1 MGNNGVDA
9 LIKGHVD
16 ERDGKVTVIET
27 IAETAAAEGRD
38 LYETEL
44 ETIANARSRIAALDK
59 QIEAV
64 SGQLEMADTIR
75 TRIRTLDPSV
85 MNRDWSYRTAGDY
98 LFDAFRT
105 GTDTECRERFQRFHK
120 RAAEHMG
127 LDKANTIPVAGGFN
141 GLVVNPVI
149 GTVLDPSPQGRPLF
163 SALGVQPIT
172 SMTFLRPRIV
182 DPNMATGVGPQG
194 QEKSELPSKAWDIV
208 SDPIT
213 AEVIGGYINVSVLLT
228 EMLAGSL
235 DMVVRHMNRRLEQAS
250 ETAVVAE
257 MDKTTAEI
265 ALAAAGDAAAINKAI
280 GDAAALV
287 VANTGRLPTWIAM
300 GPTAWGRLVGTS
312 DAAGRPLLTNIGPAN
327 APGTASGNEYITS
340 VRGIPAVVTH
350 AITNAYMYV
359 GNNFGLEVY
368 EKPMP
373 VLQAVE
379 PSVFGRQISVQT
391 ALAFYRPVTAEA
403 GPGNVPPAEN
413 NGVVRI
419 EWA

>member
-1 MGNNGVDA
+1 MANGVDA
-9 LIKGHVD
+9 LIQGHMD
-16 ERDGKVTVIET
+16 ERESKVTVIQT
-27 IAETAAAEGRD
+27 IADTAASEGRD

-44 ETIANARSRIAALDK
+44 ETISNARSRIVALDK

-85 MNRDWSYRTAGDY
+85 MSKDWSYRTAGDY
-98 LFDAFRT
+98 LWDALHRAN
-105 GTDTECRERFQRFHK
+105 DHDANDRFQRFHK

-141 GLVVNPVI
+141 GLVINPVV

-163 SALGVQPIT
+163 TALGVRPIT

-182 DPNMATGVGPQG
+182 DPNFATGVGPQG
-194 QEKSELPSKAWDIV
+194 QEKSELPSKAWDIL
-208 SDPIT
+208 SDPVT
-213 AEVIGGYINVSVLLT
+213 AEIVGGYINVSQLLI
-228 EMLAGSL
+228 EMLSGSL
-235 DMVVRHMNRRLEQAS
+235 DMVISHMNRRLEQAS
-250 ETAVVAE
+250 ETAAVAE
-257 MDKTTAEI
+257 LDKTTAEI
-265 ALAAAGDAAAINKAI
+265 PLAADADAAAINAAI
-280 GDAAALV
+280 GQAAALV
-287 VANTGRLPTWIAM
+287 VANTGRLPTWMAM
-300 GPTAWGRLVGTS
+300 GPTAWGRLIGVS
-312 DAAGRPLLTNIGPAN
+312 DAAGRPLLPNVGAAN
-327 APGTASGNEYITS
+327 AIGTASADSYFTN
-340 VRGIPAVVTH
+340 VRGLTTVVTH
-350 AITNAYMYV
+350 AITNANVYV
-359 GNNFGLEVY
+359 GNTFGLEVY

-391 ALAFYRPVTAEA
+391 ALAFYRPVTSEA

-413 NGVVRI
+413 NGVVKI